1 MILELGNTACK
12 KAEVVKYIRLSDLLF
27 VLDQARRNGK
37 YKAKLRLYA
46 RSEILII
53 DEFLLNLTTHEQQ
66 GNILELSELRYDSHT
81 TIIAPQ
87 FTPDRWHKILGGR
100 SIAATILGSDYF
112 MRHAPSIH
120 RLSTINTHD

>member
-1 MILELGNTACK
+1 M
-12 KAEVVKYIRLSDLLF
+12 F

-46 RSEILII
+46 RSEVLII
-53 DEFLLNLTTHEQQ
+53 NEFLLNLTTHEQQ
-66 GNILELSELRYDSHT
+66 GNILELSELRYDRHT

-87 FTPDRWHKILGGR
+87 FTPVGWHKILGGE
-100 SIAATILGSDYF
+100 SIADTILSSDYF
-112 MRHAPSIH
+112 MCYAPSIH